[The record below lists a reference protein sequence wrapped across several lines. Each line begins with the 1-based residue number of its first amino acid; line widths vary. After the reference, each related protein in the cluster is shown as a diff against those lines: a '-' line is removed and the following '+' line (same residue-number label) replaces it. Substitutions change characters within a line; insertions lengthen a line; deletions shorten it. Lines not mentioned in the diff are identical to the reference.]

1 MVAQENTKK
10 KGQGPKSNNVEKKCI
25 LPDREAAEIVEYGLK
40 KSNNDT
46 GK

>member
-40 KSNNDT
+40 KLNNDT